1 MGAGGK
7 NGFVYTQHVDN
18 GSTKKEMSVDEG
30 IVTEGMH
37 VLYKGEIALLSSIL
51 FRFLS
56 TASFGMRLVV
66 AKKKNYGS
74 QWWGKVIVPLWEGNL
89 LHNTKHNGKREE
101 STDHKHQQQKCTT
114 LTRVCLACE
123 IFKRKLSERK

>member
-1 MGAGGK
+1 
-7 NGFVYTQHVDN
+7 
-18 GSTKKEMSVDEG
+18 MSVDEG

-66 AKKKNYGS
+66 AKKK
-74 QWWGKVIVPLWEGNL
+74 KLWQLVVG
-89 LHNTKHNGKREE
+89 
-101 STDHKHQQQKCTT
+101 
-114 LTRVCLACE
+114 
-123 IFKRKLSERK
+123 